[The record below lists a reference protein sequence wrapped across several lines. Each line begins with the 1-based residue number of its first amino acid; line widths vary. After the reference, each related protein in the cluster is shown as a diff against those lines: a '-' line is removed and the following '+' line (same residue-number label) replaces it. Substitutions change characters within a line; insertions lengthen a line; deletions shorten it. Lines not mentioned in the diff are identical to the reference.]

1 MSFKKGEITNDE
13 IIKMGI
19 TLDNSKLVN
28 FNEFNFLISD
38 WSGIFIEF
46 ALVNKRKSFLIN
58 TEKKRNNFNYE
69 RYINKP
75 IEISKRELFGT
86 LLM

>member
-13 IIKMGI
+13 INKMGI

-28 FNEFNFLISD
+28 LNEFNFLISD

-58 TEKKRNNFNYE
+58 TEKKE
-69 RYINKP
+69 IILIMKAILINQ
-75 IEISKRELFGT
+75 
-86 LLM
+86 

>member
-13 IIKMGI
+13 INKMGI

-28 FNEFNFLISD
+28 LNEFNFLISD

-46 ALVNKRKSFLIN
+46 ALVNKKIFLIN
-58 TEKKRNNFNYE
+58 GKKE
-69 RYINKP
+69 IILIMKAIIINQ
-75 IEISKRELFGT
+75 
-86 LLM
+86 